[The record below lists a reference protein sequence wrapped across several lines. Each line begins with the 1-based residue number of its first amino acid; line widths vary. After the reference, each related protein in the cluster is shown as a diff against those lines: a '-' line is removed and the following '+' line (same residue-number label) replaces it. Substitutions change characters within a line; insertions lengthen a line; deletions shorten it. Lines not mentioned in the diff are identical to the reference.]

1 MDPDRFAREL
11 PGLFEDFPRSEHPR
25 DLRFDDVVSGVPNL
39 AQENNLA
46 LVNLAASLLEPGES
60 YVEAGTYVG
69 ASLIAAMR
77 GNEGK
82 DFIAIDSFGFGPLE
96 VKGRS
101 LPKAGR
107 KALEANLARFGAVGA
122 TILEGDVFELLR
134 GGALEG
140 RTVGVWYYDAAHDYE
155 SQLEGLR
162 LAEPH
167 LVPGALMIV
176 DDTDWERVDRAMRDY
191 LAGQPRA
198 RLLVQVNGK
207 DRGQAWWWE
216 GMQVLVWEG

>member
-1 MDPDRFAREL
+1 MDPEKFAQEL
-11 PGLFEDFPRSEHPR
+11 PRLFEDFPRSEHPSR
-25 DLRFDDVVSGVPNL
+25 LRFDDVVSGVPNL

-60 YVEAGTYVG
+60 YVEAGTYMG

-82 DFIAIDSFGFGPLE
+82 DFVAIDSFGFGPLE

-107 KALEANLARFGAVGA
+107 KALEANLARFGAEGA

-134 GGALEG
+134 GGAPEG
-140 RTVGVWYYDAAHDYE
+140 RTVGVWYYDAAHDHE
-155 SQLEGLR
+155 SQLDALR
-162 LAEPH
+162 LIEPWLAERA
-167 LVPGALMIV
+167 LVVV
-176 DDTDWERVDRAMRDY
+176 DDSDWEDVARATREY
-191 LAGQPRA
+191 LASQPKA
-198 RLLVQVNGK
+198 RLLLEIQGA
-207 DRGQAWWWE
+207 DHGQPWWWE
-216 GMQVLVWEG
+216 GVQALGWQ

>member
-1 MDPDRFAREL
+1 MDPEKFAQEL
-11 PGLFEDFPRSEHPR
+11 PRLFEDFPRSEHPSR
-25 DLRFDDVVSGVPNL
+25 LRFDDVVSGVPNL

-60 YVEAGTYVG
+60 YVEAGTYMG

-82 DFIAIDSFGFGPLE
+82 DFVAIDSFGFGPLE

-107 KALEANLARFGAVGA
+107 KALEANLARFGAEGA

-155 SQLEGLR
+155 SQLDALR
-162 LAEPH
+162 LIEPWLAERA
-167 LVPGALMIV
+167 LVVV
-176 DDTDWERVDRAMRDY
+176 DDSDWEDVARATREY
-191 LAGQPRA
+191 LASQPKAGLLLEIQGADHGQP
-198 RLLVQVNGK
+198 
-207 DRGQAWWWE
+207 WWWE
-216 GMQVLVWEG
+216 GVQALGWQ

>member
-11 PGLFEDFPRSEHPR
+11 PRLFEDFPRSEHPGGR
-25 DLRFDDVVSGVPNL
+25 RFDDVVSGVPNL

-60 YVEAGTYVG
+60 YVEAGTYMG

-82 DFIAIDSFGFGPLE
+82 DFVAIDSFGFGPLE

-107 KALEANLARFGAVGA
+107 KALEKYLNHM
-122 TILEGDVFELLR
+122 E
-134 GGALEG
+134 ALI
-140 RTVGVWYYDAAHDYE
+140 H
-155 SQLEGLR
+155 
-162 LAEPH
+162 
-167 LVPGALMIV
+167 
-176 DDTDWERVDRAMRDY
+176 AMRSPDP
-191 LAGQPRA
+191 AGG
-198 RLLVQVNGK
+198 LTK
-207 DRGQAWWWE
+207 
-216 GMQVLVWEG
+216 

>member
-1 MDPDRFAREL
+1 MDPDGFAREL

-25 DLRFDDVVSGVPNL
+25 ERRFDDVVSGVPNL

-60 YVEAGTYVG
+60 YVEAGTYMG

-82 DFIAIDSFGFGPLE
+82 DFVAIDSFGFGPLE

-107 KALEANLARFGAVGA
+107 KALEANLARFGAEGA

-155 SQLEGLR
+155 SQLDALR
-162 LAEPH
+162 LIEPWLPERA
-167 LVPGALMIV
+167 LVLV
-176 DDTDWERVDRAMRDY
+176 DDSDCEDVARALRDY
-191 LAGQPRA
+191 LASQPKA
-198 RLLVQVNGK
+198 RLLLEIQGA
-207 DRGQAWWWE
+207 DRGQPWWWE
-216 GMQVLVWEG
+216 GVQALGWQ

>member
-1 MDPDRFAREL
+1 MDPEKFAHEL
-11 PGLFEDFPRSEHPR
+11 PRLFEDFPRSEHPSG
-25 DLRFDDVVSGVPNL
+25 LRFDDVVSGVPNL

-60 YVEAGTYVG
+60 YVEAGTYMG

-77 GNEGK
+77 GNEGN
-82 DFIAIDSFGFGPLE
+82 DFVAIDSFGFGPLE
-96 VKGRS
+96 VNGRS

-107 KALEANLARFGAVGA
+107 KALEANLARFGAEGA

-155 SQLEGLR
+155 SQLTALR
-162 LAEPH
+162 LVEPWLAERA
-167 LVPGALMIV
+167 LVLV
-176 DDTDWERVDRAMRDY
+176 DDSDWDDVARATRDY
-191 LAGQPRA
+191 LASQPKA
-198 RLLVQVNGK
+198 RLLLEIQGAEH
-207 DRGQAWWWE
+207 GQPVWWE
-216 GMQVLVWEG
+216 GVQALSWQ